1 MPAQRV
7 DSSSQY
13 KARGGPRPEAK
24 EVTFKVFAITRAMPS
39 KLKNYKILQVVENKE
54 SEKEL

>member
-13 KARGGPRPEAK
+13 KTRGGPRPEAK
-24 EVTFKVFAITRAMPS
+24 EVTFKVFAITRAMPF
-39 KLKNYKILQVVENKE
+39 KLKNYKIVQVAENKE